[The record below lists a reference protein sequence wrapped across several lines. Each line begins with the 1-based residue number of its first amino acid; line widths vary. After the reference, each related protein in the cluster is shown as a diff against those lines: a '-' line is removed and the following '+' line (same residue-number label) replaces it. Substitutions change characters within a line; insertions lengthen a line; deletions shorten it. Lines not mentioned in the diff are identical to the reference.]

1 MIGAET
7 GQTQPL
13 GLQPSNA
20 SGIGSAG
27 VCRHGQATLRQHY
40 VIDIVDFIY
49 AK

>member
-27 VCRHGQATLRQHY
+27 VSRHGQATLRQHY
-40 VIDIVDFIY
+40 VIDIFDFIY

>member
-7 GQTQPL
+7 GQTQRL

-27 VCRHGQATLRQHY
+27 VSRYGQATLRQHY

>member
-27 VCRHGQATLRQHY
+27 VSRHGQATLRQHY

>member
-7 GQTQPL
+7 GQTHPL

-20 SGIGSAG
+20 SVIGSAG
-27 VCRHGQATLRQHY
+27 GSRLGQATLRQHY